1 MHFRVIFLKDYTADR
16 RSVSELIE
24 LMPFRIKYIPF
35 FFLILACAKPPT
47 QSGSSKATNP
57 TSTSQAPESYVVTLG
72 SQGLS
77 RTELTV
83 SLENTA
89 ALDSGTN
96 DEIIR
101 EVIQRKLF
109 VAEAREMGMDTSE
122 HFQEQIESHLQLAVA
137 SALEDGPEI
146 RRLGNEAYERYLKE
160 VNASHIFIPLSP
172 YASPADSLKL
182 YRELMNIRNLAIRN
196 QDFDTQ
202 AKRWSK
208 DPKTASNGGSL
219 GWFSVFYLV
228 YPLETAVYSI
238 PKDSVSLPIRTS
250 AGYHIIKVNDVRK
263 NSGTVQVQ
271 HIFKH
276 IPKDMPAAEVN
287 KLYNQLD
294 SLRNE
299 IEKGARFEDLVQQFS
314 DDFNSKPNNGILTP
328 FGVGKTEPLFEE
340 AVFALKKGEIS
351 KPIQSS
357 TGLHLVRMLDKFKP
371 ASKEEFLKINENKF
385 TTDSRAEHL
394 LNRQLADFRKN
405 NRIAIREEVLANA
418 LRFSSIRILNR
429 NWQKPSTVILNDVLV
444 SINEKEL
451 TVGDFY
457 HFVEERQEFEKW
469 PSENTSEIFNMLFD
483 KFLQSE
489 ISRYR
494 EQDALRQN
502 PDLQRWMKAQ
512 EENILYTEFL
522 NRYVLEKSLQDTLAQ
537 KRFYEKNKQLFAPN
551 ETGTLSVMSYAS
563 EDVYARFK
571 ELAAAPKPYKLY
583 RGIVPILYAQN
594 TYVLNEQDMRKLQ
607 GLIEIME
614 KNPGY
619 IVEIGGHADAK
630 EEESVSELR
639 IREVVNYLVKNGLP
653 LKRISEVNYRSSVI
667 HDRFDWSKNQTV
679 TFSFYSNLESDLA
692 ITFNSKNP
700 DAITADTFKVS
711 RSEFESKM
719 KTSWGNKSGTIRLDG
734 RVEDYTLKIKKT
746 NGTYKDYK
754 TDVIQKYQESLK
766 DELQK
771 KLAEK
776 FRLNYNSAELNEI
789 INDLKKSK

>member
-1 MHFRVIFLKDYTADR
+1 
-16 RSVSELIE
+16 
-24 LMPFRIKYIPF
+24 MPFYIRYIPLS
-35 FFLILACAKPPT
+35 FLILACAKPST
-47 QSGSSKATNP
+47 QSGSLKVVSSAANP
-57 TSTSQAPESYVVTLG
+57 VVEESYVITLDG
-72 SQGLS
+72 QGLN
-77 RTELTV
+77 RTDFSV
-83 SLENTA
+83 SLENTT

-96 DEIIR
+96 EEIIR
-101 EVIQRKLF
+101 EIIQRKLF
-109 VAEAREMGMDTSE
+109 VAEARNLGMDTSE
-122 HFQEQIESHLQLAVA
+122 NFREQIASHLQLAV
-137 SALEDGPEI
+137 SNALEDDPEV

-172 YASPADSLKL
+172 YASTADSLKL
-182 YRELMNIRNLAIRN
+182 YRELMNIRNLAVRN
-196 QDFDTQ
+196 NDFETQ

-208 DPKTASNGGSL
+208 DPKTALNGGSL
-219 GWFSVFYLV
+219 GWFSAFYLV

-238 PKDSVSLPIRTS
+238 PKDSVSLPVRTS

-294 SLRNE
+294 SLRSE
-299 IEKGARFEDLVQQFS
+299 IEKGAKFEEFVHHFS
-314 DDFNSKPNNGILTP
+314 DDFNSKPNNGILSP
-328 FGVGKTEPLFEE
+328 FGVGKTEASFEE

-357 TGLHLVRMLDKFKP
+357 TGLHLVRMLEKLKP
-371 ASKEEFLKINENKF
+371 LSKDDFLKLNENKL
-385 TTDSRAEHL
+385 TTDSRAEYL
-394 LNRQLADFRKN
+394 LSRQIANFRKN
-405 NRIAIREEVLANA
+405 NRVEIKDDVLANA
-418 LRFSSIRILNR
+418 LRFSSVRILSR

-444 SINEKEL
+444 TLNDSVL

-457 HFVEERQEFEKW
+457 DFVEERQEFEKW
-469 PSENTSEIFNMLFD
+469 PGENPAEIFNMLFD
-483 KFLQSE
+483 KFLNAE
-489 ISRYR
+489 IIRYQ
-494 EQDALRQN
+494 EQETLRQS
-502 PDLQRWMKAQ
+502 PDLQRWLKAQ

-522 NRYVLEKSLQDTLAQ
+522 NHYILEKSLQDTLGQ
-537 KRFYEKNKQLFAPN
+537 KRFYERNKNLFIPN
-551 ETGTLSVMSYAS
+551 ETGTLSVMSYAD
-563 EDVYARFK
+563 EEVYAKFK
-571 ELAAAPKPYKLY
+571 ELAAGQKPYKLY
-583 RGIVPILYAQN
+583 RGIVPVLYPQN
-594 TYVLNEQDMRKLQ
+594 TYTLNEQDMRKLQ
-607 GLIEIME
+607 GLIEIMD

-667 HDRFDWSKNQTV
+667 HDRFDWSKNQAV

-692 ITFNSKNP
+692 GTFNSRNP
-700 DAITADTFKVS
+700 DAITLDTFKVS
-711 RSEFESKM
+711 RGDFESRM
-719 KTSWGNKSGTIRLDG
+719 KTSWGNKSGIIRLDG
-734 RVEDYTLKIKKT
+734 RVEEYTLKIKKI

-754 TDVIQKYQESLK
+754 TDVIQKYQEFLK

-771 KLAEK
+771 KLVDK
-776 FRLNYNSAELNEI
+776 FKLNYNSAELNEI

>member
-1 MHFRVIFLKDYTADR
+1 
-16 RSVSELIE
+16 
-24 LMPFRIKYIPF
+24 MPFHIKYIPF
-35 FFLILACAKPPT
+35 VLPLLIFACAKPPT
-47 QSGSSKATNP
+47 QSASQKVVNTGANP
-57 TSTSQAPESYVVTLG
+57 LTAEPYVITMG
-72 SQGLS
+72 GQGLN
-77 RTELTV
+77 RTDFSV

-89 ALDSGTN
+89 TLDSGTN

-109 VAEAREMGMDTSE
+109 VAEARALGMDTSE
-122 HFQEQIESHLQLAVA
+122 NFREQIESHLQLAVA
-137 SALEDGPEI
+137 SALEDSQEI

-160 VNASHIFIPLSP
+160 INASHIFIPLSP

-196 QDFDTQ
+196 NDFDTQ

-208 DPKTASNGGSL
+208 DPKTAPYGGSL
-219 GWFSVFYLV
+219 GWFSIFYLV

-294 SLRNE
+294 SLRSE
-299 IEKGARFEDLVQQFS
+299 IEKGGKFEQFVQNFS
-314 DDFNSKPNNGILTP
+314 DDFNSKPNNGILSP
-328 FGVGKTEPLFEE
+328 FGIGKTEAPFEE

-357 TGLHLVRMLDKFKP
+357 TGLHLVKVLEKFKP
-371 ASKEEFLKINENKF
+371 LSKEEFLKINENKL

-394 LNRQLADFRKN
+394 LQRHIADFRKN
-405 NRIAIREEVLANA
+405 NRVEIREDVLGNA

-429 NWQKPSTVILNDVLV
+429 NWQKPSTVILNDVLAT
-444 SINEKEL
+444 INDTDL
-451 TVGDFY
+451 TVGNFY
-457 HFVEERQEFEKW
+457 TFVEDRQEFEKW
-469 PSENTSEIFNMLFD
+469 PSENPSEIFTMLFD

-489 ISRYR
+489 ISRYQER
-494 EQDALRQN
+494 AALRQN

-522 NRYVLEKSLQDTLAQ
+522 NRFILEKSLQDTLGQ
-537 KRFYEKNKQLFAPN
+537 KRFYERNKQLFAPN
-551 ETGTLSVMSYAS
+551 ETGMLTVMSYAN
-563 EDVYARFK
+563 EEVYTKFK
-571 ELAAAPKPYKLY
+571 ELAAGTRPYKLY
-583 RGIVPILYAQN
+583 RGIVPILYSQN

-607 GLIEIME
+607 GLIEILD

-692 ITFNSKNP
+692 VTFNSKNP
-700 DAITADTFKVS
+700 EAVSLDTFKVS
-711 RSEFESKM
+711 RGEFESKM

-734 RVEDYTLKIKKT
+734 RVEDYILKIKKI

-754 TDVIQKYQESLK
+754 TDVIQKYQEFLK

-771 KLAEK
+771 KLADK
-776 FRLNYNSAELNEI
+776 FRLNYNSSELNEI
-789 INDLKKSK
+789 INELKKSK

>member
-1 MHFRVIFLKDYTADR
+1 
-16 RSVSELIE
+16 
-24 LMPFRIKYIPF
+24 MPFHIKYIPF
-35 FFLILACAKPPT
+35 VLPLLIFACAKPPT
-47 QSGSSKATNP
+47 QSASQKVVNTGANP
-57 TSTSQAPESYVVTLG
+57 LTAEPYVITMG
-72 SQGLS
+72 GQGLN
-77 RTELTV
+77 RTDFSV
-83 SLENTA
+83 SLENTVT
-89 ALDSGTN
+89 LDSGTN

-109 VAEAREMGMDTSE
+109 VAEARALGMDTSE
-122 HFQEQIESHLQLAVA
+122 NFREQIESHLQLAVA
-137 SALEDGPEI
+137 SALEDSQEI

-160 VNASHIFIPLSP
+160 INASHIFIPLSP

-196 QDFDTQ
+196 NDFDTQ

-208 DPKTASNGGSL
+208 DPKTAPYGGSL
-219 GWFSVFYLV
+219 GWFSIFYLV

-294 SLRNE
+294 SLSSE
-299 IEKGARFEDLVQQFS
+299 IEKGGKFEQFVQNFS
-314 DDFNSKPNNGILTP
+314 DDFNSKPNNGILSP
-328 FGVGKTEPLFEE
+328 FGIGKTEAPFEE

-357 TGLHLVRMLDKFKP
+357 TGLHLVKVLEKFKP
-371 ASKEEFLKINENKF
+371 LSKEEFLKINENKL

-394 LNRQLADFRKN
+394 LQRHIADFRKN
-405 NRIAIREEVLANA
+405 NRVEIREDVLGNA

-429 NWQKPSTVILNDVLV
+429 NWQKPSTVILNDVLAT
-444 SINEKEL
+444 INDTDL
-451 TVGDFY
+451 TVGNFY
-457 HFVEERQEFEKW
+457 TFVEDRQEFEKW
-469 PSENTSEIFNMLFD
+469 PSENPSEIFTMLFD

-489 ISRYR
+489 ISRYQER
-494 EQDALRQN
+494 AALRQN

-522 NRYVLEKSLQDTLAQ
+522 NRFILEKSLQDTLGQ
-537 KRFYEKNKQLFAPN
+537 KRFYERNKQLFAPN
-551 ETGTLSVMSYAS
+551 ETGMLTVMSYAN
-563 EDVYARFK
+563 EEVYTKFK
-571 ELAAAPKPYKLY
+571 ELAAGTRPYKLY
-583 RGIVPILYAQN
+583 RGIVPILYSQN

-607 GLIEIME
+607 GLIEILD

-692 ITFNSKNP
+692 VTFNSKNP
-700 DAITADTFKVS
+700 EAVSLNTFKVS
-711 RSEFESKM
+711 RGEFESKM

-734 RVEDYTLKIKKT
+734 RVEDYILKIKKI

-754 TDVIQKYQESLK
+754 TDVIQKYQEFLK

-771 KLAEK
+771 KLADK
-776 FRLNYNSAELNEI
+776 FRLNYNSSELNEI
-789 INDLKKSK
+789 INELKKSK

>member
-1 MHFRVIFLKDYTADR
+1 
-16 RSVSELIE
+16 
-24 LMPFRIKYIPF
+24 MPFYIRYIPLS
-35 FFLILACAKPPT
+35 FLILACAKPST
-47 QSGSSKATNP
+47 QPGSQKVVSSAVNP
-57 TSTSQAPESYVVTLG
+57 VVTESYVITMDG
-72 SQGLS
+72 QGLN
-77 RTELTV
+77 RTDFSV
-83 SLENTA
+83 SLENTV

-96 DEIIR
+96 EEIIR
-101 EVIQRKLF
+101 EIIQRKLF
-109 VAEAREMGMDTSE
+109 VAEARSHGMDTSE
-122 HFQEQIESHLQLAVA
+122 NFLEQIASHLQLAVGN
-137 SALEDGPEI
+137 ALEDEPEI

-172 YASPADSLKL
+172 YASSADSLKL
-182 YRELMNIRNLAIRN
+182 YRELINIRNLAVRN
-196 QDFDTQ
+196 NDFETQ

-208 DPKTASNGGSL
+208 DPKTALNGGSL
-219 GWFSVFYLV
+219 GWFSAFYLV

-294 SLRNE
+294 SLRSE
-299 IEKGARFEDLVQQFS
+299 IEKGAKFEEFVHHFS
-314 DDFNSKPNNGILTP
+314 DDFNSKPNNGILSP
-328 FGVGKTEPLFEE
+328 FGVGKTEPSFEE

-357 TGLHLVRMLDKFKP
+357 TGLHLVRMLEKFRP
-371 ASKEEFLKINENKF
+371 LSKEEFLKLNENKLI
-385 TTDSRAEHL
+385 TDSRAEYL
-394 LNRQLADFRKN
+394 LSRQIDSFRKN
-405 NRIAIREEVLANA
+405 NRVEIKEDVLANA
-418 LRFSSIRILNR
+418 LRFSSVRILSR

-444 SINEKEL
+444 TLNDSAL

-457 HFVEERQEFEKW
+457 SFTEERQEFEKW
-469 PSENTSEIFNMLFD
+469 PGENPAEIFNMLFD
-483 KFLQSE
+483 KFLNAA
-489 ISRYR
+489 IIRYQ
-494 EQDALRQN
+494 EQEALRKN

-512 EENILYTEFL
+512 EENILYTDFL
-522 NRYVLEKSLQDTLAQ
+522 NRYILEKSLQDTLGQ
-537 KRFYEKNKQLFAPN
+537 KRFYDRNKNLFTPN
-551 ETGTLSVMSYAS
+551 ESGTLSVMSYNN
-563 EDVYARFK
+563 EEVYAKFK
-571 ELAAAPKPYKLY
+571 ELAAGQKPYKLY
-583 RGIVPILYAQN
+583 RGIVPVLYPQN
-594 TYVLNEQDMRKLQ
+594 TYTLNEQDMRKLQ

-667 HDRFDWSKNQTV
+667 HDRFDWSRNQAV

-692 ITFNSKNP
+692 GTFNSRNP
-700 DAITADTFKVS
+700 DAITVDTFKVN
-711 RSEFESKM
+711 RGDFESRM

-734 RVEDYTLKIKKT
+734 RVEDYTLRIKKI

-754 TDVIQKYQESLK
+754 TDVIQKYQEFLK

-771 KLAEK
+771 KLADK
-776 FRLNYNSAELNEI
+776 FKLNYNSAELNEI

>member
-1 MHFRVIFLKDYTADR
+1 MG
-16 RSVSELIE
+16 
-24 LMPFRIKYIPF
+24 
-35 FFLILACAKPPT
+35 
-47 QSGSSKATNP
+47 Q
-57 TSTSQAPESYVVTLG
+57 
-72 SQGLS
+72 QGLNRNDLS
-77 RTELTV
+77 V

-89 ALDSGTN
+89 ALDSGSN

-109 VAEAREMGMDTSE
+109 VAEARELGMDTAE
-122 HFQEQIESHLQLAVA
+122 NFREQISSHLQMAA
-137 SALEDGPEI
+137 TDALEDRQEI

-172 YASPADSLKL
+172 YASAADSLRL
-182 YRELMNIRNLAIRN
+182 YRELINIRNLAVRN
-196 QDFDTQ
+196 NDFETQ

-208 DPKTASNGGSL
+208 DPKTALNGGSL

-276 IPKDMPAAEVN
+276 IPKDMPAAGVN

-294 SLRNE
+294 SLRTE
-299 IEKGARFEDLVQQFS
+299 IEKGGKFEDFVQNFS
-314 DDFNSKPNNGILTP
+314 DDFNSKPNNGILAP
-328 FGVGKTEPLFEE
+328 FGVGKTEPAFEE
-340 AVFALKKGEIS
+340 AVFALKKGEVS
-351 KPIQSS
+351 RPIQSS
-357 TGLHLVRMLDKFKP
+357 TGLHLVRMLEKLKP
-371 ASKEEFLKINENKF
+371 LSKEDFLQQNESKL
-385 TTDSRAEHL
+385 TTDSRAEYL
-394 LNRQLADFRKN
+394 LNRQIAGFRKN
-405 NRIAIREEVLANA
+405 NRVQIREDVLNNA
-418 LRFSSIRILNR
+418 LRFSSVRILSR
-429 NWQKPSTVILNDVLV
+429 NWQKPSTVILNDVLLT
-444 SINEKEL
+444 INDTEL

-457 HFVEERQEFEKW
+457 QFVEERQEFEKW
-469 PSENTSEIFNMLFD
+469 PGENPAEIFNMLFD
-483 KFLQSE
+483 KFLNSE
-489 ISRYR
+489 ITRYQ
-494 EQDALRQN
+494 EQTVLRQN
-502 PDLQRWMKAQ
+502 PDLQRFMKAQ

-522 NRYVLEKSLQDTLAQ
+522 NRYILEKSLQDTLGQ
-537 KRFYEKNKQLFAPN
+537 KRFYERNKQLFTPN

-563 EDVYARFK
+563 EEVYARFK
-571 ELAAAPKPYKLY
+571 ELAAAQKPYKLF
-583 RGIVPILYAQN
+583 RGIVPVLYSQN
-594 TYVLNEQDMRKLQ
+594 EYALTEQDMRKLQ

-619 IVEIGGHADAK
+619 IVEIGGHADAR

-692 ITFNSKNP
+692 VTFNSKNP
-700 DAITADTFKVS
+700 EAITFDTFTVS
-711 RSEFESKM
+711 RGEFESKM
-719 KTSWGNKSGTIRLDG
+719 KTSWGSKSGTIRLDG
-734 RVEDYTLKIKKT
+734 RVEEYTLKTRKT
-746 NGTYKDYK
+746 KGTYKDYK
-754 TDVIQKYQESLK
+754 TDVIQKYQEFLK
-766 DELQK
+766 DDLQK
-771 KLAEK
+771 KLADK
-776 FRLNYNSAELNEI
+776 FKLNYNAEELNEI